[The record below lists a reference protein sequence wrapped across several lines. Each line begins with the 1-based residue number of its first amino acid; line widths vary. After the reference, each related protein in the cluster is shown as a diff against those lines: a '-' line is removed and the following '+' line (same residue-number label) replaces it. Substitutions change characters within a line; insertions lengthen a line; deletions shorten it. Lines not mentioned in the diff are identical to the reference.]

1 MKDFDETEQQI
12 FGLIEAADTN
22 QAALA
27 EAIQALQAEREA
39 LRQALRAA
47 LADEM
52 RQSLAG
58 VNRTAA
64 EAERRLKGAVAW
76 FSWRWAALAAAA
88 TGGLLLAVWL
98 GTFAAVQWEMSDLQY
113 LRGEIARQ
121 QATLNTLTK
130 KGGRTV
136 LSTCGNSGP
145 PGRLCVQ
152 IDKTAG
158 EFGDGY
164 FVIQGY

>member
-1 MKDFDETEQQI
+1 MKDFDETEQRI

-27 EAIQALQAEREA
+27 EAIKALRAEREA

-58 VNRTAA
+58 VTQTAA

-76 FSWRWAALAAAA
+76 FSWRWAALAAAS
-88 TGGLLLAVWL
+88 TGGLLLVVWL
-98 GTFAAVQWEMSDLQY
+98 ATFAAVRWEINDLQY
-113 LRGEIARQ
+113 LRGEIATQ
-121 QATLNTLTK
+121 QATLDKLTR
-130 KGGRTV
+130 KGGRAV
-136 LSTCGNSGP
+136 LTTCGN
-145 PGRLCVQ
+145 PGQQSRPCVR

-158 EFGDGY
+158 EFGGGY